1 MIESRAFSR
10 KYINTPALIS
20 KNTPQEYEIRTTI
33 DPGVVR
39 KVLEISFL
47 AFKRF
52 ARSSA
57 SEEESPLARLSG
69 HIITGGLVLHF

>member
-10 KYINTPALIS
+10 KYINTPARIS
-20 KNTPQEYEIRTTI
+20 KNKPQEYEMKTTI

-39 KVLEISFL
+39 KVLKISFL

-52 ARSSA
+52 ARSS
-57 SEEESPLARLSG
+57 EERTALSG
-69 HIITGGLVLHF
+69 LSREAFWPYNNRPP